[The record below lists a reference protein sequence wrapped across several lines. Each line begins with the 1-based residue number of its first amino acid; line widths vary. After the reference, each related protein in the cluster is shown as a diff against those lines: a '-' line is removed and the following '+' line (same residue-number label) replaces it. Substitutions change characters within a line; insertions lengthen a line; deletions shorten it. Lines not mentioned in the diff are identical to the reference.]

1 MRIDRIVAAA
11 VVDGAVQRKT
21 FAVAAADA
29 AADPNSDTTAAA
41 AVGESIAADVLALIG
56 AGDVQSRRDL
66 SAAQPADHRC
76 SREGLAQTCPCS
88 QQQCLEMTRNLERK
102 SKRFSNH
109 LSVPEDC

>member
-11 VVDGAVQRKT
+11 VVDGAELRKT

-29 AADPNSDTTAAA
+29 AADPNSDTTAA

-66 SAAQPADHRC
+66 FAAQPADRRC

-88 QQQCLEMTRNLERK
+88 QQQCLEMTRNLEKKIQKVFK
-102 SKRFSNH
+102 SSFRT
-109 LSVPEDC
+109 